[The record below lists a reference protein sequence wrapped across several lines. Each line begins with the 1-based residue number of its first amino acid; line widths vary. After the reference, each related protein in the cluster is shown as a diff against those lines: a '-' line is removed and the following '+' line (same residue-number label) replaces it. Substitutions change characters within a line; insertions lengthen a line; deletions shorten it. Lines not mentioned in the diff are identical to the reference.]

1 MAWMENEPPAVA
13 TGNGHLLAA
22 LEILKQCKAED
33 FAEGIEVTFK
43 VKTESGLGDEQN
55 ILLSLKALPG
65 TDENQGEHNLTDLS
79 QFV

>member
-13 TGNGHLLAA
+13 IGNGHLLAA

-43 VKTESGLGDEQN
+43 VKTESGDEQN
-55 ILLSLKALPG
+55 ILLSLKVLPG